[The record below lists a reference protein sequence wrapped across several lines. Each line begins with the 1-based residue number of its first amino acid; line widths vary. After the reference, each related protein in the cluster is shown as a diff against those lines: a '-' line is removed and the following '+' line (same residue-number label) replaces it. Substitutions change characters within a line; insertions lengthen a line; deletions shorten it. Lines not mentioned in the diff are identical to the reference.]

1 MDTKPSPF
9 ALKIEQW
16 WVKPLAMLQH
26 NWAVIDD
33 TTNPTTAYFFH
44 DGGITKRPS
53 GFEFRAKD
61 NEKFIAIVDS
71 LNFDS
76 RELAEHALALNGF
89 TKIEDDNHPFAAY
102 RPVGTVFDARSTES
116 GIYSNDGYWRA
127 E

>member
-1 MDTKPSPF
+1 
-9 ALKIEQW
+9 
-16 WVKPLAMLQH
+16 V
-26 NWAVIDD
+26 V
-33 TTNPTTAYFFH
+33 
-44 DGGITKRPS
+44 
-53 GFEFRAKD
+53 RAKD

-89 TKIEDDNHPFAAY
+89 TKIEDDNHLFAAY
-102 RPVGTVFDARSTES
+102 RPEGTVFDARSTES